1 MAVYDVAGTAIS
13 PVYDVSGSVAGA
25 LYDVNGNP
33 LEGGTLPLDYD
44 SYTITDLFTYV
55 ANGFNGCDVYDGII
69 YQLMAN
75 NKLYTFNLGTHEA
88 LRAAV
93 EITSAHG
100 ASASFS
106 NEKYQ
111 ASDPCPL
118 FYVSSDVNPSTV
130 FVNRITDNGTMLIKT
145 LLFPTDKAGYYAG
158 HAYDIANNIMYMVG
172 YSQQSYQSAD
182 SGNNKVIVSKWDMS
196 EMTESGGYYTPTFIS
211 RYFRDFI
218 YVMQGKKYFDDY
230 IWVSSGYNDGGGQ
243 YVYAMNPATGAIEH
257 TITMDD
263 HVEMEDVAWVYDSAQ
278 HKYWMLVGQQ
288 NGAAGINYSRIDFA
302 ELS

>member
-1 MAVYDVAGTAIS
+1 MAIYDVNGNTIETAYSVDGT
-13 PVYDVSGSVAGA
+13 VATE

-33 LEGGTLPLDYD
+33 IEGGALPLDYD
-44 SYTITDLFTYV
+44 SYTITDLFTYR
-55 ANGFNGCDVYDGII
+55 ANNFNGMDVRDGII

-75 NKLYTFNLGTHEA
+75 DQLYTFDLETHEA
-88 LRAAV
+88 LRTAV

-106 NEKYQ
+106 DEKYS
-111 ASDPCPL
+111 ASDTLPL
-118 FYVSSDVNPSTV
+118 LYVSSDAAPPTV
-130 FVNRITDNGTMLIKT
+130 FVDRITDNGTMLTKT

-158 HAYDIANNIMYMVG
+158 HAYDLRNNILYMVG

-196 EMTESGGYYTPTFIS
+196 AMTESGGYYTPTFIS

-218 YVMQGKKYFDDY
+218 YVMQGKKYHDGY
-230 IWVSSGYNDGGGQ
+230 IWISSGYNDGGTQ
-243 YVYAMNPATGAIEH
+243 CVYAMNPETGVIEH

-263 HVEMEDVAWVYDSAQ
+263 HVEMEDIAWIYDETER
-278 HKYWMLVGQQ
+278 KYWMLVGQQ

>member
-1 MAVYDVAGTAIS
+1 MAVYDFTGAVVNTTYDVAGQA
-13 PVYDVSGSVAGA
+13 VSD

-33 LEGGTLPLDYD
+33 IESGAHPLDYD
-44 SYTITDLFTYV
+44 NYTITDQFTYK
-55 ANGFNGCDVYDGII
+55 ANGFNGMDVYDGII

-75 NKLYTFNLGTHEA
+75 NKLYTFDMETHEA
-88 LRAAV
+88 LRTAV

-106 NEKYQ
+106 NERYQ
-111 ASDPCPL
+111 PSDSYPL
-118 FYVSSDVNPSTV
+118 FYVSSDAAPPTV

-158 HAYDIANNIMYMVG
+158 HAYDVVNNIVYMVG

-196 EMTESGGYYTPTFIS
+196 DMAESGENYTPTFIS

-218 YVMQGKKYFDDY
+218 YVMQGKKYHDGY
-230 IWVSSGYNDGGGQ
+230 IWISSGYNDGGGQ
-243 YVYAMNPATGAIEH
+243 YVYAMNPETGAIEH

-263 HVEMEDVAWVYDSAQ
+263 HVEMEDIAWVYDSSQ
-278 HKYWMLVGQQ
+278 RKYWMLVGQQ

>member
-1 MAVYDVAGTAIS
+1 MAVYDIAGTAIT
-13 PVYDVSGSVAGA
+13 PVYDVSGSVAGT

-33 LEGGTLPLDYD
+33 LDGGALPLDYD

-75 NKLYTFNLGTHEA
+75 NKLYTFDLETHEA
-88 LRAAV
+88 LRTAV

-106 NEKYQ
+106 NERYQ
-111 ASDPCPL
+111 TSDLYPL
-118 FYVSSDVNPSTV
+118 FYVSSDAAPPTV

-158 HAYDIANNIMYMVG
+158 HAYDIKNNILYMVG
-172 YSQQSYQSAD
+172 YSQQNYQSSD

-218 YVMQGKKYFDDY
+218 YVMQGKKYFDGY
-230 IWVSSGYNDGGGQ
+230 IWIASGYNDNGNQ
-243 YVYAMNPATGAIEH
+243 YVYAMNPATGEIEH

-263 HVEMEDVAWVYDSAQ
+263 HVEMEDIAWIYDSEQ
-278 HKYWMLVGQQ
+278 RKYWMLVGQQ
-288 NGAAGINYSRIDFA
+288 NGSAGINYSRIDFA
-302 ELS
+302 ELT